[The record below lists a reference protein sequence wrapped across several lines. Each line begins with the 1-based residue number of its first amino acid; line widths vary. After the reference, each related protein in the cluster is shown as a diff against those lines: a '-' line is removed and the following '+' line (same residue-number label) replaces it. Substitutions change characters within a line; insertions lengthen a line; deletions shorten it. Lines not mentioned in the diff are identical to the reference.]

1 MTGTARS
8 VRLAVGLAA
17 AALVAGC
24 ATLNVNSYV
33 ERGLDFSRYISYSLE
48 SPGAF
53 ATGDPRLDNNV
64 FFQDH
69 LQGAIGRELNARG
82 FMAVDSRPDLLV
94 HYHAS
99 VRKDVDINGADRK
112 KGYEIG
118 YSGSEADARPF
129 VFDEGTLTIDIID
142 ARTNRLVWRGW
153 AERSLDGAINDQ
165 AWLQRRIEDTITRI
179 FDKMPGKL

>member
-1 MTGTARS
+1 MT
-8 VRLAVGLAA
+8 RLLRLGLALAA
-17 AALVAGC
+17 AGALAAC

-33 ERGLDFSRYISYSLE
+33 ERGIDFTRYISYSLE
-48 SPGAF
+48 SPKAF

-64 FFQDH
+64 FFQDQ
-69 LQGAIGRELNARG
+69 LQGAIARELNARG
-82 FMAVDSRPDLLV
+82 YMGVDRKPDLLV

-99 VRKDVDINGADRK
+99 IKQEVDINGADQQ
-112 KGYEIG
+112 KGYEV
-118 YSGSEADARPF
+118 GSHGHEARPY
-129 VFDEGTLTIDIID
+129 VFDAGTLTIDVID

-165 AWLQRRIEDTITRI
+165 AWLERRIEDTVARI